1 MTSLQFIILPP
12 VSVRLIKMAA
22 VHHGSIRFCDFRF
35 STLRLNPS
43 YSAHFRRRRLFRRN
57 TQGVWLSVQW
67 LRFQVFQIGQ
77 CREWQRTPIEPQ
89 HKQDAGQIVWPK
101 SAKVILISF
110 VLEEAK
116 KLVSQRYHAAWNP
129 SEDITVEGTCMSFT
143 YWLNDREI

>member
-1 MTSLQFIILPP
+1 M
-12 VSVRLIKMAA
+12 
-22 VHHGSIRFCDFRF
+22 
-35 STLRLNPS
+35 
-43 YSAHFRRRRLFRRN
+43 
-57 TQGVWLSVQW
+57 
-67 LRFQVFQIGQ
+67 FQIGQ

-129 SEDITVEGTCMSFT
+129 SEDITVEGTRMSFT